1 MVYIL
6 FGVSGSGKTTIGTL
20 LSKILQKPFIDAD
33 DYHTSENIL
42 KMENMLTLTDKDREV
57 WLIALNELIAQWN
70 KEGGAILACSALKE
84 KYRSVL
90 AEGNNVSFI
99 FLDGNQKLI
108 SKRLT
113 ARKGHPFPIEL
124 LQSQYDILEIP
135 TYGIRV
141 EVDRSPEEVCKEVY
155 KAIKGK
161 NARFN

>member
-57 WLIALNELIAQWN
+57 WLIALNELIAKWN

-113 ARKGHPFPIEL
+113 SRKDHLFPIEL

-135 TYGIRV
+135 TYGI
-141 EVDRSPEEVCKEVY
+141 
-155 KAIKGK
+155 
-161 NARFN
+161 

>member
-6 FGVSGSGKTTIGTL
+6 FGVSGSGKTTIGKL
-20 LSKILQKPFIDAD
+20 LSKILQKPFFDAD

-42 KMENMLTLTDKDREV
+42 KMKNKLALTDKDREP
-57 WLIALNELIAQWN
+57 WLIGLNKLIAKWN
-70 KEGGAILACSALKE
+70 KQDGAILACSALKE

-90 AEGNNVSFI
+90 DEGNNVSFI

-108 SKRLT
+108 SKRLA

-141 EVDRSPEEVCKEVY
+141 EVDRSPEDICKEIY
-155 KAIKGK
+155 KTIDRE
-161 NARFN
+161 NAKFN